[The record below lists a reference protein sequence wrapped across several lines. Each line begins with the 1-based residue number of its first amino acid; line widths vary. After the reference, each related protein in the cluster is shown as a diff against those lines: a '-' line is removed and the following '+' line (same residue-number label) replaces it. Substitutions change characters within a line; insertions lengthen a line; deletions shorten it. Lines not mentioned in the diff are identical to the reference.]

1 MHRESNQG
9 RPRLDAAAERLVV
22 LQVAGVPRGRQRS
35 VIDATLADV
44 GRERVD
50 AAIDSL
56 QRAGVVLVVG
66 RAVRQSAVLERLDR
80 LKLICV

>member
-1 MHRESNQG
+1 
-9 RPRLDAAAERLVV
+9 
-22 LQVAGVPRGRQRS
+22 
-35 VIDATLADV
+35 VIDAALADV